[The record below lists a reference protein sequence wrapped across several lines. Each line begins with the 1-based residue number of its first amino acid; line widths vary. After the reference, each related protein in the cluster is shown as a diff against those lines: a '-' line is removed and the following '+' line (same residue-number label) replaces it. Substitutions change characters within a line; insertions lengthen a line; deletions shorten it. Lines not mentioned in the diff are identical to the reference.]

1 MSSAEESAF
10 LHDDKTWLQ
19 KNGWGLFAVV
29 ASMAFGMFFV
39 HIWQQETEDF
49 HAARDAKIVTVPATE
64 KQYYPDAVRPHVY
77 FPLEGAQEN
86 LQNYEATEGQ
96 MVFYVALKV
105 ACVYEEPLGGSS
117 CRIHMRMSEPL
128 QAELKA
134 LCTAA
139 KYTRCTELY
148 P

>member
-1 MSSAEESAF
+1 MYPPDGHVGGTPPEGYGGWVF
-10 LHDDKTWLQ
+10 LV
-19 KNGWGLFAVV
+19 LFAVI
-29 ASMAFGMFFV
+29 MFGTYLW
-39 HIWQQETEDF
+39 HDETEDF
-49 HAARDAKIVTVPATE
+49 HAARDAKIVTVPATG

-77 FPLEGAQEN
+77 FPLEGAEEN

-105 ACVYEEPLGGSS
+105 ACTHGEPLGGSS
-117 CRIHMRMSEPL
+117 CRIHMQMSEPL